1 MFVSWLPPFHGKI
14 YPFLVSCL
22 SHLYHHSELGM
33 ISPILAG
40 IVSLFFDGFCSKSLW
55 HLWLQSSFH
64 HPGFGTISIAPT
76 SHFGGLNR
84 RFLWVPSP
92 ILGEPL
98 CIYTHTPLIY
108 VYIYI
113 YILYVCISYVYIYIY
128 QNCLNPPIFVG
139 SSSIKALH
147 ICAFW
152 A

>member
-1 MFVSWLPPFHGKI
+1 MRVMFSFFYGKHRNVCELVTTFSWQNMT
-14 YPFLVSCL
+14 FLVSCL

-113 YILYVCISYVYIYIY
+113 LYVCMYVM
-128 QNCLNPPIFVG
+128 
-139 SSSIKALH
+139 
-147 ICAFW
+147 
-152 A
+152 

>member
-1 MFVSWLPPFHGKI
+1 MAKYDLFGELLITS
-14 YPFLVSCL
+14 L
-22 SHLYHHSELGM
+22 SSELGM

-40 IVSLFFDGFCSKSLW
+40 IVPLFFDGFCSKSLW

-98 CIYTHTPLIY
+98 CIYIYTPTNMYIYIHIVCIYIYTHPLIY

-113 YILYVCISYVYIYIY
+113 YTLCMYVCIYIYIY
-128 QNCLNPPIFVG
+128 
-139 SSSIKALH
+139 IKIA
-147 ICAFW
+147 
-152 A
+152 